1 MDRVTSWIAR
11 IVLVFLYVPIA
22 AVIIY
27 SFNSASGGYRW
38 EGFTLQWY
46 GQLFGDSAL
55 LQTLSVSVIVGVLAA
70 SVATVIGM
78 LAAIGIVRF
87 PSKRSAVILGA
98 IALPLIVPE
107 IVLGV
112 ALLSVFSFLHIPLG
126 ILTLVLG
133 HLIITLPLTTLILI
147 GAFRTLDPSL
157 IEAAADLGCTPWRT
171 FTRVL
176 FPLMRSSILASWL
189 LAFTVSLGNIVIS
202 TFVSGVGSTTMPL
215 RVYSLLKSGL
225 TPELNAL
232 GTLLILLTFVVI
244 LSVGIQQMRRILAGP
259 SSPPAPSTATPT
271 TTAISTSTR

>member
-11 IVLVFLYVPIA
+11 LVLVFLYVPIV
-22 AVIIY
+22 AVIVY
-27 SFNSASGGYRW
+27 SFNAASGGYRW
-38 EGFTLQWY
+38 TGFSFRWY
-46 GQLFGDSAL
+46 GELFGDTAL
-55 LQTLSVSVIVGVLAA
+55 LQTLATSAVVGVLAA
-70 SVATVIGM
+70 SVATVIGL
-78 LAAIGIVRF
+78 LAAIGLVRY
-87 PSKRSAVILGA
+87 PVKGSGVVLGA
-98 IALPLIVPE
+98 IVLPLIVPE

-112 ALLSVFSFLHIPLG
+112 ALLSVFSFLHVPLG

-133 HLIITLPLTTLILI
+133 HLIITLPLTTLIMV

-176 FPLMRSSILASWL
+176 FPLMRSSIIAAWL

-232 GTLLILLTFVVI
+232 GTLLIVLTFVVV
-244 LSVGIQQMRRILAGP
+244 LSVGIQQMRRILASP
-259 SSPPAPSTATPT
+259 SGPAPAPER
-271 TTAISTSTR
+271 TTAPR

>member
-11 IVLVFLYVPIA
+11 IVLVFLYIPIV
-22 AVIIY
+22 AVIVY
-27 SFNSASGGYRW
+27 SFNSAEGGYQW
-38 EGFTLQWY
+38 KGFTLEWY
-46 GQLFGDSAL
+46 GQLFGDTAL
-55 LQTLSVSVIVGVLAA
+55 LQTLLVSVIVGVLAA
-70 SVATVIGM
+70 SVATVIGL
-78 LAAIGIVRF
+78 LAAIGMVRF
-87 PSKRSAVILGA
+87 PFRGSAAVLGA

-112 ALLSVFSFLHIPLG
+112 ALLSVFSFAHIPLG

-133 HLIITLPLTTLILI
+133 HMIITLPLTTLILI

-232 GTLLILLTFVVI
+232 GTLLIVLTFVVV
-244 LSVGIQQMRRILAGP
+244 LSVGIQQMRRILASP
-259 SSPPAPSTATPT
+259 SGAAAAAPPD
-271 TTAISTSTR
+271 TSTTSIPTNR